1 MTERIDKS
9 MGNFIKWDK
18 CNESVMGKSF
28 RMGIKVDITRPLKRG
43 ITLKLGEKM
52 IKKILF
58 KYERLGSLCFL
69 CKCLDHLMKE

>member
-1 MTERIDKS
+1 MRIFTITFPSIFLLSPCFVWRLWTSNSRSYQD
-9 MGNFIKWDK
+9 M

-28 RMGIKVDITRPLKRG
+28 RIRVGVDITRPLKRE

-58 KYERLGSLCFL
+58 KYERL
-69 CKCLDHLMKE
+69 